1 MEEKKSE
8 SRIGMETSTRRKVHS
23 NHKNRTGKLSDRNQ
37 KCSCQNHLW
46 FSIETS
52 TLSRRVAR
60 TVWKN

>member
-46 FSIETS
+46 FSIENQHS
-52 TLSRRVAR
+52 EQEGAKDGVE
-60 TVWKN
+60 N